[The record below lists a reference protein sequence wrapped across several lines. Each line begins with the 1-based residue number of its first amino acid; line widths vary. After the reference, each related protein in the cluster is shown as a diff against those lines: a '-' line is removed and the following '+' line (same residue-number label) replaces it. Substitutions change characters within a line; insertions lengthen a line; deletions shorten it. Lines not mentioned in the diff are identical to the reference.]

1 MARTKAKKPWSSN
14 DPQLTRIIE
23 LAYYI
28 TENGTQKQKDKLE
41 KFINSKAREW
51 AGVQA

>member
-1 MARTKAKKPWSSN
+1 MERTKAKKPWSSN

-28 TENGTQKQKDKLE
+28 TENGTQEQKDKLE
-41 KFINSKAREW
+41 KFINDKVMEW
-51 AGVQA
+51 AGVKA